1 MPRLSLLARR
11 LTRLTAVSLTA
22 LLVGLSVPISQTL
35 WVKVLRITGAINMRA
50 PEARSF
56 EGCPFGF
63 WEQPQHFA
71 FWPDPYEP
79 ETSFESVFGRD
90 LPEDPTLL
98 DALELEGGGLEALMR
113 QVAAALLN
121 AASPEVDYPFPVDVV
136 VTKFQASFDLENY
149 DPATEG
155 FESANEAGCPMDT
168 AGDLT
173 ETPTAS
179 PSPTITPT
187 ATPGLTATIEATPT
201 EAEATMPSPTASSES
216 PTATATPPEATPTSV
231 PSTDQGTPGSGP

>member
-1 MPRLSLLARR
+1 LHLGRSTRALHFAARR
-11 LTRLTAVSLTA
+11 LLLRLLGQ
-22 LLVGLSVPISQTL
+22 LQ
-35 WVKVLRITGAINMRA
+35 LRL
-50 PEARSF
+50 
-56 EGCPFGF
+56 
-63 WEQPQHFA
+63 Q
-71 FWPDPYEP
+71 PDPRADYRLKA
-79 ETSFESVFGRD
+79 SSRD

-149 DPATEG
+149 DPATAG

-179 PSPTITPT
+179 PTPTVTPT

-231 PSTDQGTPGSGP
+231 PSTDQGTPWSGP